1 VPSRRAIVVADSAGP
16 PEVVADSLSRFGFA
30 TIIPAARIEQAL
42 ARLRGESFDLLIVPI
57 QHVDPNQL
65 SALEREIRAQ
75 PGLSVV
81 GTAPTADPDH
91 ILRAMRAGI
100 HEFLVYPPT
109 PHELAA
115 AVERLLNR
123 GGNVAQSGQVLAIH
137 SGKGG
142 LGTTSVAV
150 NLAQA
155 LAVHETKARVALA
168 DCVFTGG
175 DVRVFLNLQPSY
187 DIGDLVAKLS
197 EVDGALL
204 RSLMTAGP
212 GGMSVLPASEDP
224 IFVNEFDGATVG
236 AVIEQLRGNFDITVV
251 DCEHHLSQRTL
262 AILDAADR
270 IVLVTQ
276 PNVPSLRSTQRTLSL
291 FRRLGYA
298 DSKSCVVVN
307 RFQPGDVFSQSTI
320 AESLK
325 HEIFWSLPNDYRTSV
340 SSLNKGV
347 SVTQQDAG
355 SKLAR
360 SYAQLAAKLRTTQAG
375 SANGA
380 TDPQQRSGIRGLFG
394 KSGRI
399 GHVA

>member
-1 VPSRRAIVVADSAGP
+1 
-16 PEVVADSLSRFGFA
+16 
-30 TIIPAARIEQAL
+30 
-42 ARLRGESFDLLIVPI
+42 
-57 QHVDPNQL
+57 
-65 SALEREIRAQ
+65 
-75 PGLSVV
+75 
-81 GTAPTADPDH
+81 
-91 ILRAMRAGI
+91 
-100 HEFLVYPPT
+100 
-109 PHELAA
+109 
-115 AVERLLNR
+115 
-123 GGNVAQSGQVLAIH
+123 VLAIH

-142 LGTTSVAV
+142 LGTTSIAV

-155 LAVHETKARVALA
+155 IAMHDAKARVALA

-187 DIGDLVAKLS
+187 DIGDLVAKLN

-212 GGMSVLPASEDP
+212 AGMSVLPASEDP
-224 IFVNEFDGATVG
+224 IFENEFDGATVG
-236 AVIEQLRGNFDITVV
+236 AVIEQLRGNFDVTVV

-307 RFQPGDVFSQSTI
+307 RYQSGDVFSQSTI

-325 HEIFWSLPNDYRTSV
+325 HDIFWSLPNDYRTSV

-355 SKLAR
+355 SRLAR
-360 SYAQLAAKLRTTQAG
+360 SYAQLAAKLRTTQTG
-375 SANGA
+375 SASGA
-380 TDPQQRSGIRGLFG
+380 ADSHQRSRIRDLFS
-394 KSGRI
+394 KTGRM